1 MVRAVL
7 ASDNSFSR
15 EKLRQILIAQN
26 VEVVAE
32 TCLSCDLAD
41 VLRTQGPDFLLADL
55 HTADSN
61 SQELFKRMSTNPN
74 QPLPA
79 FIFTASDE
87 TQAARFGDTPGAHCL
102 SAPFTPERLASA
114 IERVTTHTETELQAP
129 QITRDTPAGYSKR
142 IIIRSRGRI
151 VFIPVSSIRWIAAE
165 ENYVRIST
173 ETETHLLREPI
184 SRLEEKLDPQMFRR
198 VHRSSIVNLEYVKE
212 VRTQSNG
219 ESVVILF
226 NGQKLAMSR
235 SYRSR
240 MNQWLLDS

>member
-1 MVRAVL
+1 MIRAVL
-7 ASDNSFSR
+7 AGDEPFSR
-15 EKLRQILIAQN
+15 EKLRQMLVAQR
-26 VEVVAE
+26 VDVVGE
-32 TCLSCDLAD
+32 SCLSPDIIEILRMMKPDLLFVD
-41 VLRTQGPDFLLADL
+41 LRTSDNKSL
-55 HTADSN
+55 
-61 SQELFKRMSTNPN
+61 ELIERMSSDPN
-74 QPLPA
+74 MAPPA
-79 FIFTASDE
+79 LIYTTKDGSLASRYTE
-87 TQAARFGDTPGAHCL
+87 LPGAHCL
-102 SAPFTPERLASA
+102 LQPFSPQRLGIALERAARQIDGKL
-114 IERVTTHTETELQAP
+114 ERP
-129 QITRDTPAGYSKR
+129 QTARNGGAAYSKR

-151 VFIPVSSIRWIAAE
+151 IFIPVSSIRWIAAE

-173 ETETHLLREPI
+173 ESETHLLREPI

-240 MNQWLLDS
+240 MNQWVMSS